1 MPPRLSQFGLV
12 QISIPRLLFPS
23 AEGLISVPILEQD
36 RGINELARSTIKG
49 GRGMDTDDKICMWC
63 SKAILMQKEESAV
76 FKGILLSGKY
86 SEREKRMILN
96 AIEFI
101 EKTRD
106 P

>member
-23 AEGLISVPILEQD
+23 AISVPILEQD

>member
-1 MPPRLSQFGLV
+1 M
-12 QISIPRLLFPS
+12 
-23 AEGLISVPILEQD
+23 EQD

-101 EKTRD
+101 EKTALCQ
-106 P
+106 

>member
-1 MPPRLSQFGLV
+1 MG
-12 QISIPRLLFPS
+12 
-23 AEGLISVPILEQD
+23 
-36 RGINELARSTIKG
+36 
-49 GRGMDTDDKICMWC
+49 TDDKICMWC
-63 SKAILMQKEESAV
+63 SKAILVRKEEYAV
-76 FKGILLSGKY
+76 LKGILLSGKY

>member
-1 MPPRLSQFGLV
+1 
-12 QISIPRLLFPS
+12 
-23 AEGLISVPILEQD
+23 
-36 RGINELARSTIKG
+36 
-49 GRGMDTDDKICMWC
+49 MDTDDKICMWC
-63 SKAILMQKEESAV
+63 SKAILMRKEKYAV

>member
-1 MPPRLSQFGLV
+1 
-12 QISIPRLLFPS
+12 
-23 AEGLISVPILEQD
+23 
-36 RGINELARSTIKG
+36 
-49 GRGMDTDDKICMWC
+49 MDTDDKICMWC

-101 EKTRD
+101 EKTALCQ
-106 P
+106 